1 MIRSIQKPKKW
12 WFYHP
17 YARGLIRWGFLSF
30 GLAVA
35 GISIGYMLKNREEYL
50 APISMRIEGPDFYSI
65 SPRGHPYHIHAE
77 SIEHKKSGQFVF
89 FQPWARYDWFTQ
101 KLSLRSGTGYWN
113 ETIQMLTLEKNV
125 HIHDGQE
132 NHLYTQS
139 VQVLYQN
146 KEMHSQTTTTGS
158 SPHGEFQSCG
168 FSWTKQALHLHGPVT
183 MTLNTL
189 GPVGK
194 THHKVGHQ
202 KVGHPQTGHP
212 HQRNAPHSKFQSTP
226 QHRSP

>member
-1 MIRSIQKPKKW
+1 VIQSIQKPKKW

-17 YARGLIRWGFLSF
+17 YTRGLMRWGFLSF
-30 GLAVA
+30 GLAVT
-35 GISIGYMLKNREEYL
+35 GISIGYMLKIRKEYL
-50 APISMRIEGPDFYSI
+50 APVSMRIEGPDFYSI

-89 FQPWARYDWFTQ
+89 FQPWARYDWFKQ
-101 KLSLRSGTGYWN
+101 KLNARSGTGYWN
-113 ETIQMLTLEKNV
+113 DTIQMLTLEKNV
-125 HIHDGQE
+125 HIHDDQE

-139 VQVLYQN
+139 VRILYQN

-158 SPHGEFQSCG
+158 SPQGQFQSSG

-183 MTLNTL
+183 MRLKTL

-194 THHKVGHQ
+194 GHQ
-202 KVGHPQTGHP
+202 KTGHR
-212 HQRNAPHSKFQSTP
+212 HHKSIPHSTL
-226 QHRSP
+226 